1 MKEGALHELPGGW
14 VWTRLG
20 EVCLYPQ
27 YGWTTSAKTE
37 GALYLLRTTDIT
49 SGNIDWNTV
58 PFCKE
63 EPSEKEK
70 YLLKDGDILISRAGS
85 VGYSHLIKNPKKAIF
100 ASYLIRFRPLIDEK
114 YFAYFLKSP
123 IYWIS
128 ISEKSLGIAIPNVN
142 ASKLKQISIP
152 LPPLPEQ
159 RAIVSKIEQ
168 LFSDLDNGIENFK
181 KAQVQLKL
189 YRQSV
194 LKAACEGKLVPTE
207 AELAR
212 AQGRDYEAADVL
224 LARILKERGEKW
236 NGKGKYKEAVAPD
249 TSGLPIPDGW
259 IWARL
264 DSLAV
269 LKGGI
274 TKDES
279 RKVDNGRKI
288 PYLRVANVQRGYL
301 DLSEIKEIEAQE
313 SVISELLLKP
323 GDILFNEGG
332 DRDKL
337 GRGCIWN
344 GEIEECIHQ
353 NHVFRARIYSTDI
366 SNKIISWFGNSFGQT
381 YFMKQGK
388 QTTNLASI
396 NLTKLSAFPVPLP
409 PLAEQRRIVAEVE
422 RRLSVSDKTEA
433 TITDSLQKAEALRQ
447 SILKKAFEGKLLNKK
462 ELEKARNAPDWEPA
476 QMLLE
481 RIKAEKVKA
490 QKNTRRSK
498 E

>member
-14 VWTRLG
+14 VWTSLE

-114 YFAYFLKSP
+114 YLAYFLKSP

-142 ASKLKQISIP
+142 ASKLKQIPLP

-159 RAIVSKIEQ
+159 RAIVSKIEH
-168 LFSDLDNGIENFK
+168 LFSDLDDGINNFK
-181 KAQVQLKL
+181 KAQAQLKL

-212 AQGRDYEAADVL
+212 AEGRDYEAADVL
-224 LARILKERGEKW
+224 LARILKERREK
-236 NGKGKYKEAVAPD
+236 NKGGKYKEPVAPD
-249 TSGLPIPDGW
+249 TSRLSTLPEGWVCASIEQVTECLDHMRIPINKTERAKRIGDIPYYG
-259 IWARL
+259 A
-264 DSLAV
+264 
-269 LKGGI
+269 
-274 TKDES
+274 
-279 RKVDNGRKI
+279 NGRVDWIDDYIFDEPLVLVVEDETFTGREKPFCYKI
-288 PYLRVANVQRGYL
+288 TGKSWVNNHAHVLRATNSVNVDFLNYSLMYYPLTPLTTGTTGRKKLIKSVFMQAPY
-301 DLSEIKEIEAQE
+301 S
-313 SVISELLLKP
+313 
-323 GDILFNEGG
+323 
-332 DRDKL
+332 
-337 GRGCIWN
+337 
-344 GEIEECIHQ
+344 
-353 NHVFRARIYSTDI
+353 
-366 SNKIISWFGNSFGQT
+366 
-381 YFMKQGK
+381 
-388 QTTNLASI
+388 
-396 NLTKLSAFPVPLP
+396 LP

-422 RRLSVSDKTEA
+422 RRLSVSDKMEA
-433 TITDSLQKAEALRQ
+433 TITESLQKAESLRQ

-476 QMLLE
+476 EKLLK
-481 RIKAEKVKA
+481 RIKAEKMNI
-490 QKNTRRSK
+490 KNG
-498 E
+498 

>member
-14 VWTRLG
+14 VWTSLE

-114 YFAYFLKSP
+114 YLAYFLKSP

-142 ASKLKQISIP
+142 ASKLKQIPLP

-159 RAIVSKIEQ
+159 RAIVSKIEH
-168 LFSDLDNGIENFK
+168 LFSDLDDGINNFK
-181 KAQVQLKL
+181 KAQAQLKL

-212 AQGRDYEAADVL
+212 AEGRDYEAADVL
-224 LARILKERGEKW
+224 LARILKERREK
-236 NGKGKYKEAVAPD
+236 NKGGKYKEPVAPD
-249 TSGLPIPDGW
+249 TSRLSTLPEGWVCASIEQVTECLDHMRIPINKTERAKRIGDIPYYG
-259 IWARL
+259 A
-264 DSLAV
+264 
-269 LKGGI
+269 
-274 TKDES
+274 
-279 RKVDNGRKI
+279 NGRVDWIDDYIFDEPLVLVVEDETFTGREKPFCYKI
-288 PYLRVANVQRGYL
+288 TGKSWVNNHAHVLRATNSVNVDFLNYSLMYYPLTPLTTGTTGRKKLIKSVFMQAPY
-301 DLSEIKEIEAQE
+301 S
-313 SVISELLLKP
+313 
-323 GDILFNEGG
+323 
-332 DRDKL
+332 
-337 GRGCIWN
+337 
-344 GEIEECIHQ
+344 
-353 NHVFRARIYSTDI
+353 
-366 SNKIISWFGNSFGQT
+366 
-381 YFMKQGK
+381 
-388 QTTNLASI
+388 
-396 NLTKLSAFPVPLP
+396 LP

-422 RRLSVSDKTEA
+422 RRLSVSDKMEA
-433 TITDSLQKAEALRQ
+433 TITESLQKAESLRQ

-462 ELEKARNAPDWEPA
+462 ELEKARNASDWEPA
-476 QMLLE
+476 EKLLE
-481 RIKAEKVKA
+481 KIKAEKMNIKTTN
-490 QKNTRRSK
+490 KDK
-498 E
+498 K

>member
-14 VWTRLG
+14 VWTSLE

-114 YFAYFLKSP
+114 YLAYFLKSP

-142 ASKLKQISIP
+142 ASKLKQIPLP

-181 KAQVQLKL
+181 KAQAQLKL

-194 LKAACEGKLVPTE
+194 LKAACEGELVPTE

-212 AQGRDYEAADVL
+212 AEGREYEAADVL
-224 LARILKERGEKW
+224 LARILKVRCEKW
-236 NGKGKYKEAVAPD
+236 NGKGKYKEAEAPEV
-249 TSGLPIPDGW
+249 SGMPTLPKGW
-259 IWARL
+259 IWANIDQLSEVVRGA
-264 DSLAV
+264 SPRPAGHP
-269 LKGGI
+269 KYFGGNIPWITVGEI
-274 TKDES
+274 TKDKKIYLTSVENFVTEEGKKAS
-279 RKVDNGRKI
+279 RFLEEGTFLLTNSGATLGVPKI
-288 PYLRVANVQRGYL
+288 TL
-301 DLSEIKEIEAQE
+301 
-313 SVISELLLKP
+313 IS
-323 GDILFNEGG
+323 
-332 DRDKL
+332 
-337 GRGCIWN
+337 GCIN
-344 GEIEECIHQ
+344 DGSVALLGLDETLKLYLYFFLFTQTNKLRQINQGAAQPNLNTTI
-353 NHVFRARIYSTDI
+353 VKRII
-366 SNKIISWFGNSFGQT
+366 
-381 YFMKQGK
+381 
-388 QTTNLASI
+388 L
-396 NLTKLSAFPVPLP
+396 PLP
-409 PLAEQRRIVAEVE
+409 PHSEQRRIVNAVE
-422 RRLSVSDKTEA
+422 RRLSVSDKMEE
-433 TITDSLQKAEALRQ
+433 TITESLQKAESLRQ

-476 QMLLE
+476 EKLLK
-481 RIKAEKVKA
+481 RIKAEKMNI
-490 QKNTRRSK
+490 KNG
-498 E
+498 